1 MQENEEREELDLT
14 KYVYTEKGEAKAKE
28 YGVEPRKAGD
38 VAMFGYEP
46 LEEGMVANAWLKKG
60 YIEKVEG

>member
-1 MQENEEREELDLT
+1 MT

-60 YIEKVEG
+60 YIKKVEG